1 MGEQVSKLAGKP
13 IDPKNLT
20 NIPRLITAYFAGKPD
35 PEIPAQR
42 VAFGT
47 SGHRGSAFANAF
59 NEDHILAITQAICL
73 YRAAQGPT
81 GPLFIGKDTHAL
93 SEPALVSAIE
103 VLAANGVETMIDDKD
118 GYTPTPVIS
127 HAILGYNRKRTD
139 GLADGI
145 VTPPS
150 HTPPAD
156 GGFKYNPPNGG
167 PADTDATGWIEKTA
181 NDFIKAGLKGVKRM
195 PYAQALNA
203 ACIHRHDYVTPYVKD
218 LGNVV
223 DLEAIRSAGV
233 KIGIDPLG
241 GAAVHFW
248 EPNIDLYKIDA
259 TVVNDAV
266 DPTFRFMTADWD
278 GKVRMV

>member
-127 HAILGYNRKRTD
+127 HAILTYNRKRKE
-139 GLADGI
+139 GMADGI
-145 VTPPS
+145 VITPS
-150 HTPPAD
+150 HNPPPD

-167 PADTDATGWIEKTA
+167 PADTDVTGWIQDRA
-181 NDFIKAGLKGVKRM
+181 NALLREGNRSVKRI
-195 PYAQALNA
+195 PFEQAV
-203 ACIHRHDYVTPYVKD
+203 RSGTTRQHDYIPGYV
-218 LGNVV
+218 
-223 DLEAIRSAGV
+223 A
-233 KIGIDPLG
+233 
-241 GAAVHFW
+241 
-248 EPNIDLYKIDA
+248 
-259 TVVNDAV
+259 
-266 DPTFRFMTADWD
+266 
-278 GKVRMV
+278 